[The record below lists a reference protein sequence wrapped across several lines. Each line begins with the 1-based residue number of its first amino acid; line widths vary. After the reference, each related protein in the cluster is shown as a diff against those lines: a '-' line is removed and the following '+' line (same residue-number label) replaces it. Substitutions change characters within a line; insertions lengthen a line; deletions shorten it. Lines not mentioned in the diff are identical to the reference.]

1 MPDTALFDNAAMNKV
16 QFRSFRNLI
25 RVTDK
30 LKDCYSVSIA
40 ILMLNIG
47 AEVAHNID
55 ILTSSGKQGRCPRW
69 GVGSLRVEG

>member
-1 MPDTALFDNAAMNKV
+1 MPDTALFDNATMNKV